1 MRRWAPRRT
10 TRILL
15 TALVCMTGC
24 RQSAME
30 RHYLGEAGPSHYRG
44 HATAIEYPNVV
55 QPTAHEVQV
64 TLEPHT
70 VRDGIEFEIR
80 PISLHEVVCLALQN
94 AQIIR
99 TNGQF
104 LSPGNQ
110 VLQNPEGVAS
120 VYDAA
125 IQETGVLFGRRGVE
139 AALADFDANF
149 TANMLWGRNETIP
162 NNQLRRVISAE
173 TATFES
179 SLSKQFANGAAVQVQ
194 HNIDY
199 LGTNNPTVL
208 FPSSYTGELIA
219 SYRHPLLAGS
229 GVEYTRVAG
238 PIRSGFGGITGV
250 SQGVVIARI
259 NNDLTLAQF
268 EGALHELVNDV
279 ENAYWDLYLAYR
291 NFNTAATA
299 RDAAQGTWEL
309 ADKQAPAIL
318 LPADE
323 AQARDQLF
331 AARALVI
338 NTRSELFTSETR
350 LRRLLGLPVN
360 DGVILQPSDEPVTAE
375 VVPEWYASLMEALTH
390 RVELHAQKWHIRS
403 LELQLEAARS
413 LTQPRLD
420 AVASWQLNGFGDQLF
435 PHSDVYP
442 GAPPGYRSMYERM
455 AAGTEQGWNAGVQ
468 LNVPIGFRQA
478 HAQVRNYELRLAKA
492 RKVLAEQ
499 EKEIA
504 QELAAIFQEVA
515 RGYESA
521 IENFN
526 RYQAAVD
533 NVEKLRPASGAT
545 LDVDV
550 ILRAQERR
558 AQAEVAYFNSLISYN
573 KSLTQLQ
580 FRKGV
585 ILAQNNIHLREG
597 PWVPAAHEDA
607 QRRYEHRA
615 HSFEAPWKESQPS
628 EFASP
633 FPIGSPSFQTE
644 AAASALG
651 SGVPGWMDAPEM
663 PPGLGDAPP
672 ADGAPPQPPGEQ
684 LPGEQPPGEQ
694 PPGKATVPPPAG
706 DVDPFAAPVGE
717 PRVRSPLSA
726 PPPAPPVDEGIQP
739 VGWWNRTRLSR

>member
-1 MRRWAPRRT
+1 MGRAGVLNRGSRC
-10 TRILL
+10 LL
-15 TALVCMTGC
+15 AVLVCATGC
-24 RQSAME
+24 RQSALD
-30 RHYLGEAGPSHYRG
+30 RSYVGEAGARYYKG
-44 HATAIEYPNVV
+44 QATAVEYPNVN
-55 QPTAHEVQV
+55 QPTPEIVQV

-70 VRDGIEFEIR
+70 VREQTEFEIK
-80 PISLHEVVCLALQN
+80 PLSLHEAICMALQN
-94 AQIIR
+94 AQVVR

-104 LSPGNQ
+104 LSQGNS
-110 VLQNPEGVAS
+110 LMLNPEGVPS
-120 VYDAA
+120 VYDPA

-162 NNQLRRVISAE
+162 NNQLRRVITAE

-179 SLSKQFANGAAVQVQ
+179 SLSKNFANGGALQLQ
-194 HNIDY
+194 HNVDY
-199 LGTNNPTVL
+199 LGTNNPTTL
-208 FPSSYTGELIA
+208 FPSSYTGELVA
-219 SYRHPLLAGS
+219 SYRQPLLAGR

-238 PIRSGFGGITGV
+238 PIRGGFGGITGV

-259 NNDLTLAQF
+259 NNDLTIAEF
-268 EGALHELVNDV
+268 ELALHNLVNDV

-331 AARALVI
+331 AARAAVL
-338 NTRSELFTSETR
+338 NTRSQLFTTETR

-360 DGVILQPSDEPVTAE
+360 DGTILQPSDEPVTAE
-375 VVPEWYASLMEALTH
+375 VVPEWYSSLTEALTH
-390 RVELHAQKWHIRS
+390 RVELHSQKWQIRS

-420 AVASWQLNGFGDQLF
+420 AVASWQVNGFGDQLF
-435 PHSDVYP
+435 PHADPYP
-442 GAPPGYRSMYERM
+442 GTPPGYRSMYERM

-468 LNVPIGFRQA
+468 LNIPIGFRQA

-515 RGYESA
+515 RAYETA

-533 NVEKLRPASGAT
+533 NVEKLRPAAGAT
-545 LDVDV
+545 LNVDV
-550 ILRAQERR
+550 ILRAQERQ
-558 AQAEVAYFNSLISYN
+558 AQAEVAYFNSLIDYN

-580 FRKGV
+580 YRKGV
-585 ILAQNNIHLREG
+585 ILAHNNVHLREG
-597 PWVPAAHEDA
+597 PWTAAAYEDA
-607 QRRYEHRA
+607 DRRADQRA
-615 HSFEAPWKESQPS
+615 HSFAAPWKETRPS
-628 EFASP
+628 EFVYPAP
-633 FPIGSPSFQTE
+633 TGSVSFQTD
-644 AAASALG
+644 AAAAALNG
-651 SGVPGWMDAPEM
+651 DAGLMEPQPAAEGDLPAPATEGNVPV
-663 PPGLGDAPP
+663 APP
-672 ADGAPPQPPGEQ
+672 AT
-684 LPGEQPPGEQ
+684 EQPGRSTIPGPEADPFVK
-694 PPGKATVPPPAG
+694 PPEVPP
-706 DVDPFAAPVGE
+706 
-717 PRVRSPLSA
+717 RVQSPLGA
-726 PPPAPPVDEGIQP
+726 PPPAPPVDTGIQP
-739 VGWWNRTRLSR
+739 VGWWGRTRLSR